1 MIIFFFFFLV
11 SSIGN
16 RSDHCAATQCH

>member
-1 MIIFFFFFLV
+1 LI